1 MVPRLWALVVSACQA
16 GTVAAL
22 KLLVDVR
29 LACARS
35 VRLYDVTNPLP
46 KPAINL
52 PAMYCPKL
60 NEVHCTILPM
70 AMRVQP
76 SIKVFLRP
84 STSPRKMVK
93 MALTKQPM
101 FQVAITTPVVMCELV
116 TVY

>member
-1 MVPRLWALVVSACQA
+1 MRLDC
-16 GTVAAL
+16 GTEE
-22 KLLVDVR
+22 KLLH
-29 LACARS
+29 
-35 VRLYDVTNPLP
+35 VTYPLP

-76 SIKVFLRP
+76 SIRVFLRP

-101 FQVAITTPVVMCELV
+101 FQVAITTPVVECELMPF
-116 TVY
+116 VY